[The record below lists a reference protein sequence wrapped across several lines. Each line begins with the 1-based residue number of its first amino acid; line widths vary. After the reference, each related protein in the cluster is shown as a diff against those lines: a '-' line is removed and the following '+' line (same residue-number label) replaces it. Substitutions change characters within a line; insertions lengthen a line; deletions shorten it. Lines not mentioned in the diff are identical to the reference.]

1 MSENG
6 LLKISNSSYL
16 AKVSIRLRRVDR
28 LRRHRLAA
36 VLAGNQ
42 SLEGA
47 VVVLGG
53 DQFLERVR
61 NRNGETQ
68 VVTEGDIASHGKIM
82 IMIGDGGHLQSW
94 W

>member
-1 MSENG
+1 M
-6 LLKISNSSYL
+6 
-16 AKVSIRLRRVDR
+16 SIRLRRVDR

-53 DQFLERVR
+53 DQFLEKEGRGR

-68 VVTEGDIASHGKIM
+68 VVIEGDIASHGKIM
-82 IMIGDGGHLQSW
+82 ITGDLRTLTVMVVRRVISW
-94 W
+94 RQKCGWGW